1 MPLSRKDI
9 ERMSEVQRAETS
21 CRLSLFPTLSNREIG
36 QYMGGYSIN
45 SVEKFIQAGR
55 AMGLE
60 SSSDRYPADAQP
72 TRPSPEEMDW
82 RFANQDAKQFCTRFN
97 GKSMPKAQTVI
108 LDLDLEAKLP
118 DPWRAAIFGTKPS
131 SPPLAPATRPLRRK
145 VEEVGDD
152 EGEAK
157 VIGRVAILDTD
168 IAIGIEDP
176 DEVDVINNLVEHF
189 RRSYKI
195 EGASWQVVKPK
206 IDIALLIH
214 RIQKQTTESP
224 AQVRQKA
231 DALSKLEKDYSD
243 SLKKLPF
250 ERKTGES
257 EFDLWRD
264 CIDKAPDLLAQR
276 GYRATMSCQ
285 ECGTLLTPYLIIYRN
300 NVELFTWARTTLA
313 ADIDT
318 AIGERDLKH
327 ICRRILDRWD
337 ENPVLQR
344 ELRDLG
350 HAWNEP
356 LVRGFLGLLNRH
368 PGVTEAAVEEALGSL
383 DPEQVTPTQQ
393 HLVRD
398 ALRPLL
404 AAAQPLTLDELAAIL
419 GEFLEVGPIVFDP
432 ANPFSALNR
441 VVTDA
446 TGKLRVMTPEE

>member
-168 IAIGIEDP
+168 IAIGGGAENMSRGPYASLATRFGARMGDSKMIDMVVGALHDP
-176 DEVDVINNLVEHF
+176 FHTIHMGVTAENVAAKYGITRDMQDALAVESHN
-189 RRSYKI
+189 RAQRAI
-195 EGASWQVVKPK
+195 EGG
-206 IDIALLIH
+206 LF
-214 RIQKQTTESP
+214 
-224 AQVRQKA
+224 
-231 DALSKLEKDYSD
+231 KDQIVPVM
-243 SLKKLPF
+243 LKS
-250 ERKTGES
+250 RKGEVAYDTD
-257 EFDLWRD
+257 EH
-264 CIDKAPDLLAQR
+264 
-276 GYRATMSCQ
+276 YRPNC
-285 ECGTLLTPYLIIYRN
+285 
-300 NVELFTWARTTLA
+300 TLA
-313 ADIDT
+313 DMAKLKPVFVKENGTVT
-318 AIGERDLKH
+318 AGNASGIND
-327 ICRRILDRWD
+327 
-337 ENPVLQR
+337 
-344 ELRDLG
+344 
-350 HAWNEP
+350 AA
-356 LVRGFLGLLNRH
+356 
-368 PGVTEAAVEEALGSL
+368 AAVAS
-383 DPEQVTPTQQ
+383 
-393 HLVRD
+393 R
-398 ALRPLL
+398 
-404 AAAQPLTLDELAAIL
+404 
-419 GEFLEVGPIVFDP
+419 
-432 ANPFSALNR
+432 
-441 VVTDA
+441 
-446 TGKLRVMTPEE
+446 